1 MNAFM
6 VWSRGQRR
14 KMAQDNPKMHNSEI
28 SKRLGTEWKKLNEED
43 KRPFIDEAKRLRAL
57 HMTEHPEYKYRPK
70 RKPKTLKRNNG
81 VSLNG
86 HTHLNGQYQ
95 QTPTTTMASFA
106 EAFNKATRAGL
117 LNPAA
122 AALGYPYSL
131 AMFNNL
137 TTNSNNTSVGNSNIR
152 PNLHSTYKN
161 SIFNNNGQQQQQQ
174 QYTSSPDIISSSSPT
189 PTTDTVN
196 KLNANHFAQQAAF
209 FYQAAA
215 AQHQQQ
221 QLQQQ
226 QQVSSTSSSPSAS
239 SSSSLSQSGI
249 YRSSPQTINGSID
262 GSMNVKSE
270 YIHNSLLT
278 S

>member
-1 MNAFM
+1 
-6 VWSRGQRR
+6 
-14 KMAQDNPKMHNSEI
+14 MHNSEI

-174 QYTSSPDIISSSSPT
+174 QQQQYTSSPDIISSSSPT